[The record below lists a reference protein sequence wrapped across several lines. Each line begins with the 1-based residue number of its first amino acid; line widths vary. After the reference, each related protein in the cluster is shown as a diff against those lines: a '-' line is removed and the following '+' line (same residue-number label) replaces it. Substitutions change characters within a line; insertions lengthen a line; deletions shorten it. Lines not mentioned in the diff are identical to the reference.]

1 MGGHA
6 VKVDVS
12 AILDSISELFIATD
26 REWRVS
32 YVNRRAEQYL
42 ASVGL
47 TRDDLVGTVIWEKLP
62 LLAGT
67 PFHRGALRAMEEARE
82 IEVEAP
88 LPAVDR
94 WFVTRVAPSPDGMV
108 SYTRDVTARHQAEAA
123 ARTSVELIQAL
134 IGNVSDPIFAKDLE
148 GRYIM
153 ANRATANVMGRAP
166 EEVVGRNDDEL
177 FPPDAAARLHGHDLR
192 VLATGDP
199 AMYEETLPTGDGE
212 RVFETKKILFR
223 DASGQAAGTL
233 GIARDVTEQ
242 RRVATEIQRLNQDLE
257 ARIVEF
263 QTLLDVIPLGI
274 AVALDTEASDI
285 RVNSAFAAMLGIDP
299 RTNPS
304 LTGPAASVMRYR
316 ILRAGRDVEPADL
329 PIQRA
334 ARGEVV
340 TAEEIDVVRA
350 DGGRSILL
358 SHVSPLFAA
367 HGVPRGAVGVF
378 LDITERRREERAQR
392 LLSDATA
399 VLNSSLGLDA
409 TLAAIAQMAVPGF
422 ADCCFVDLLGDS
434 GRLERV
440 ELACADGGRRDELFE
455 LACRHAPSLDWD
467 DHSIARAIRTGS
479 AVLTREVDDEAR
491 RRAARTPDHLEYL
504 QTVNARSLISAPL
517 VARGEVLGALT
528 FCLID
533 SPGRYDEADLAL
545 ARELADRA
553 ALAVANARLFHAA
566 QVELS
571 RRARAEADV
580 ARWAHIFSNAGWGVG
595 ISDPAAMAY
604 EAVNPAFAR
613 MHGYDAG
620 ELIGHPLEYVAAPGY
635 QDAIARNIGIAR
647 RRGRV
652 VFESRHRSRDGR
664 EFPVLI
670 DLTAVRGES
679 GELLCFATNVE
690 DLTERERAEAQVRQ
704 AQKME
709 ALGRLAGGVA
719 HDFNNVLMV
728 IIGFA
733 DFISAG
739 LGATDPLRADA
750 EEIRKAAERAA
761 ALTRQLLSFGRP
773 RRAESESADLNGVVR
788 DMELMLRSVLGE
800 RIQLDTRLDAG
811 HAMVDADRGQL
822 EQVVMNLALNARD
835 AMPDGGVLEI
845 RTSAATF
852 EPGEGYLAT
861 GIDIASGDYVLLTVS
876 DTGHGMDA
884 ATRARIFEPF
894 FTTRRSSQ
902 NSGLGLAVVYGIV
915 SQSRGYLWVD
925 SEPDRGTTFT
935 ICFRHSTDEATLGVT
950 APTLDV
956 RGGTETI
963 LAVEDE
969 ETVRTLTVRV
979 LTDAGYHVIAARDG
993 QEALDMIRTGVEPNL
1008 VLTDVVMPVLGG
1020 GDLAERLAVERPA
1033 LTVLFMSGYTGA
1045 ELAERGLS
1053 EASDRFL
1060 QKPFSAESL
1069 LHKVRELLDRGQ
1081 RSQNGGSDSSIMS
1094 APGHAHEPEER

>member
-1 MGGHA
+1 M
-6 VKVDVS
+6 KVDVS

-26 REWRVS
+26 REWRVT

-42 ASVGL
+42 ESVGL
-47 TRDDLVGTVIWEKLP
+47 TRRDLVGSVIWKKLP
-62 LLAGT
+62 FLAGT
-67 PFHRGALRAMEEARE
+67 PFYEGALRAMEESRE
-82 IEVEAP
+82 IEVEGL
-88 LPAVDR
+88 LPMADR
-94 WFVTRVAPSPDGMV
+94 WFVTRVAPAPGGMV

-123 ARTSVELIQAL
+123 ARTNAELIQAL
-134 IGNVSDPIFAKDLE
+134 IGNVSDPIFAKDRE

-153 ANRATANVMGRAP
+153 ANRATARVMGRPP
-166 EEVVGRNDDEL
+166 EEVVGRLDTEL
-177 FPPDAAARLHGHDLR
+177 FPPEAAAKLHDHDLR
-192 VLATGDP
+192 VLETGEP
-199 AMYEETLPTGDGE
+199 AMYEAILPTSEGE

-223 DASGQAAGTL
+223 DATGQPAVTL

-242 RRVATEIQRLNQDLE
+242 RRVATEIQRLNRDLE

-274 AVALDTEASDI
+274 AVALNPEASDI

-304 LTGPAASVMRYR
+304 LTGPAASLMRYR

-340 TAEEIDVVRA
+340 TAEEIDVVRG
-350 DGGRSILL
+350 DGGRSVLL
-358 SHVSPLFAA
+358 SHVSPLYTAA
-367 HGVPRGAVGVF
+367 GTPRGAVGVF

-392 LLSDATA
+392 VLSDATA

-409 TLAAIAQMAVPGF
+409 TLAAIAQMAVPDF
-422 ADCCFVDLLGDS
+422 ADCCFVDLLGE
-434 GRLERV
+434 GERLERV
-440 ELACADGGRRDELFE
+440 ELACTDAARREGLFE
-455 LACRHAPSLDWD
+455 LARRHAPSVDWN

-479 AVLTREVDDEAR
+479 AVLTPAVDDEAR
-491 RRAARTPDHLEYL
+491 RRAARDPDHLEYL
-504 QTVNARSLISAPL
+504 RAVNARSLISAPL
-517 VARGEVLGALT
+517 VARGQVLGALT
-528 FCLID
+528 FCLIE
-533 SPGRYDEADLAL
+533 SPGCYDEADLAL

-566 QVELS
+566 QAELS

-595 ISDPAAMAY
+595 ISDPAATAY

-613 MHGYDAG
+613 MHGYDAA
-620 ELIGHPLEYVAAPGY
+620 ELIGRPLEYLAAPGF
-635 QDAIARNIGIAR
+635 QDALSRNIGIAR

-761 ALTRQLLSFGRP
+761 ALTRQLLAFGRP
-773 RRAESESADLNGVVR
+773 RRSEPQAADLNEVVR

-800 RIQLDTRLDAG
+800 RINLDSRLHAGDAL
-811 HAMVDADRGQL
+811 VDADRGQL

-835 AMPDGGVLEI
+835 AMPDGGALEL

-861 GIDIASGDYVLLTVS
+861 GIDIAAGHYVLLTVS
-876 DTGHGMDA
+876 DTGHGMDG

-925 SEPDRGTTFT
+925 SEPGRGTTFT
-935 ICFRHSTDEATLGVT
+935 LCFRHSTDSAALGIA
-950 APTLDV
+950 APVLAV
-956 RGGTETI
+956 RGGSETV

-979 LTDAGYHVIAARDG
+979 LADAGYHVIAARDG
-993 QEALDMIRTGVEPNL
+993 HEALDIIRSGVEPDL

-1020 GDLAERLAVERPA
+1020 GDLAERLALERPS
-1033 LTVLFMSGYTGA
+1033 LPVLFMSGYTGV
-1045 ELAERGLS
+1045 ELAQRGLS

-1060 QKPFSAESL
+1060 QKPFSAENL
-1069 LHKVRELLDRGQ
+1069 LHKVRELLDRGH
-1081 RSQNGGSDSSIMS
+1081 RSQNGGSDPSIMS